1 MAGFVEG
8 LAGLCLGV
16 EVLAGAAAL
25 LAHQFQDP
33 LSGQFPVEFAGTLL
47 VAHLLDGEEEGVGG
61 VDRQGVDQGI
71 AGERHHGRVQG
82 PVPQAG
88 AGAEEA
94 DGQDQQGEGRAQ
106 MPAREAQVPHQAP
119 AQPPAAPQGQQA
131 EHQGQQ
137 QFALAARP
145 QHGEHLLR
153 VDEVFDIEAIGAHP
167 VFGDEGGGGDLEEE
181 HQPEPQGQPDPDKLQ
196 PGAAQG
202 MGAGQQQGE
211 DGGDAPQPA
220 EGGKVDPDTLQQQLR
235 PTGDGVDPLLL
246 PEPQACPAG
255 GEGDERDHR
264 KNGDGPKWTQPMSYF
279 CHCFS

>member
-1 MAGFVEG
+1 MIT
-8 LAGLCLGV
+8 C
-16 EVLAGAAAL
+16 
-25 LAHQFQDP
+25 
-33 LSGQFPVEFAGTLL
+33 T
-47 VAHLLDGEEEGVGG
+47 
-61 VDRQGVDQGI
+61 
-71 AGERHHGRVQG
+71 
-82 PVPQAG
+82 
-88 AGAEEA
+88 
-94 DGQDQQGEGRAQ
+94 AQ
-106 MPAREAQVPHQAP
+106 SPAWEAQVPHQAP
-119 AQPPAAPQGQQA
+119 AQPPAAPQSQQA

-181 HQPEPQGQPDPDKLQ
+181 HQPEPQGQPNPDELH

-202 MGAGQQQGE
+202 VGAGQQHSE
-211 DGGDAPQPA
+211 DGGDTPQPA

-255 GEGDERDHR
+255 GEGDERDH
-264 KNGDGPKWTQPMSYF
+264 
-279 CHCFS
+279 